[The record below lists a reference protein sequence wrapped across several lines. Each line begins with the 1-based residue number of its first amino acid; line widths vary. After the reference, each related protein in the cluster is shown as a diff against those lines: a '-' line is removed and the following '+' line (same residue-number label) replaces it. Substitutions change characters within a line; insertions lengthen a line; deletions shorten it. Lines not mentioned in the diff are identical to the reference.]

1 MKISSRFKVT
11 FFCCLVTGLFLV
23 LIGSSYSLVTDIQ
36 TGAIDAEFVNA
47 SLKLTGSTNVE
58 ISNNQVV
65 SDLDGMREKQYTF
78 ELVNQEK
85 HDVSYTLYL
94 QNNEDVFQ
102 NCTTP
107 CSFLEDTVIR
117 YSLRHDDTILPTLNL
132 DSSRIIDSGV
142 IKAGE
147 TIPYSLTL
155 WVSAEDDGTMFYGTI
170 TATGIV
176 MGG

>member
-36 TGAIDAEFVNA
+36 TGAIDAELVKA
-47 SLKLTGSTNVE
+47 SLKLVGSTNIE

-65 SDLDGMREKQYTF
+65 TDFDGMKGKQYSF

-94 QNNEDVFQ
+94 KNNDAAFQ
-102 NCTTP
+102 NCTAP
-107 CSFLEDTVIR
+107 CSFLEDTAIR
-117 YSLRHDDTILPTLNL
+117 YSLRKEDTILPTLNL

-142 IKAGE
+142 IRAGE
-147 TIPYSLTL
+147 TIPYSLAV
-155 WVSAEDDGTMFYGTI
+155 WVSEADDGTLFYGQI

-176 MGG
+176 MGE

>member
-36 TGAIDAEFVNA
+36 TGAIDAELVNA

-78 ELVNQEK
+78 E

-94 QNNEDVFQ
+94 KNTEDVFQ

-107 CSFLEDTVIR
+107 CSVLEDTVIR

>member
-11 FFCCLVTGLFLV
+11 FFCCLVTGLFFV

-36 TGAIDAEFVNA
+36 TGAIDAELVNA
-47 SLKLTGSTNVE
+47 SLKITGSSNIE
-58 ISNNQVV
+58 INDNQVV
-65 SDLDGMREKQYTF
+65 SDVEGVRKKQYSF

-94 QNNEDVFQ
+94 KNNESVFQ

-107 CSFLEDTVIR
+107 CSFLRDTSIR
-117 YSLRHDDTILPTLNL
+117 YSLRKEDTILPTLNL
-132 DSSRIIDSGV
+132 DPSRIIDSGV

-147 TIPYSLTL
+147 TIPYSLIA
-155 WVSAEDDGTMFYGTI
+155 WVSEPDEGTLFYGQI
-170 TATGIV
+170 MASGIV
-176 MGG
+176 MGE

>member
-23 LIGSSYSLVTDIQ
+23 LIGSSYSLVTDIP
-36 TGAIDAEFVNA
+36 TGAIDAELINV

-107 CSFLEDTVIR
+107 CSF
-117 YSLRHDDTILPTLNL
+117 RHDDTILPTLNL

>member
-11 FFCCLVTGLFLV
+11 FFCCLVTGLFFV

-36 TGAIDAEFVNA
+36 TGAIDAELVSA

-58 ISNNQVV
+58 ISRNQVL
-65 SDLDGMREKQYTF
+65 SDFDGMKEKQYPF
-78 ELVNQEK
+78 ELVNPEK
-85 HDVSYTLYL
+85 YDVSYTLYL
-94 QNNEDVFQ
+94 KNNESAFQ
-102 NCTTP
+102 NCTLP
-107 CSFLEDTVIR
+107 CSFLEDTAIR
-117 YSLRHDDTILPTLNL
+117 YSLRKEDTILPTLNL

-155 WVSAEDDGTMFYGTI
+155 WVSEEDDGTMFYGTVM
-170 TATGIV
+170 ATGIV
-176 MGG
+176 IGG

>member
-11 FFCCLVTGLFLV
+11 FFCFLVTGLFLV

-36 TGAIDAEFVNA
+36 TGAIESELVNA

-58 ISNNQVV
+58 ISNHQVV
-65 SDLDGMREKQYTF
+65 SDMDGMKTKQYTF
-78 ELVNQEK
+78 ELVNRER

-94 QNNEDVFQ
+94 QNNEAVFQ
-102 NCTTP
+102 NCTMP

-117 YSLRHDDTILPTLNL
+117 YSLRKEDTILPTLNL
-132 DSSRIIDSGV
+132 DSSSIIDSGV
-142 IKAGE
+142 INAGE
-147 TIPYSLTL
+147 TIPYSLSL
-155 WVSAEDDGTMFYGTI
+155 WVSREDTGTMFYGTV